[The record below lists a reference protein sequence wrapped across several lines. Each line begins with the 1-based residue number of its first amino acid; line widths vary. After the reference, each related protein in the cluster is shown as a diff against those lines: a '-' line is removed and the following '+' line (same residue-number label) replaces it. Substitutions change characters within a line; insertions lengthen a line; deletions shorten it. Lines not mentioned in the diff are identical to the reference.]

1 MVNIYI
7 VEDDKNIQELYTM
20 FLTRMGHKIVG
31 KSFNGE
37 EALIDLYL
45 NFERKKPEILIV
57 DYHMPVKNGLEL
69 IADLY
74 ELDWIDETKILFISS
89 ASQSEINTY
98 ETGITKFVTKPF
110 NFSCLG
116 GVINEIMRKNL
127 AGLEQCT

>member
-7 VEDDKNIQELYTM
+7 VEDDKNLQELYTM
-20 FLTRMGHKIVG
+20 FLTKMGHRIVG
-31 KSFNGE
+31 QSFNGE

-74 ELDWIDETKILFISS
+74 ELDWINETKILFISS
-89 ASQSEINTY
+89 ANQSEINAH
-98 ETGITKFVTKPF
+98 ETSITKYVTKPF
-110 NFSCLG
+110 KFSNLG
-116 GVINEIMRKNL
+116 GVINEIMRTNL